1 MKKIIA
7 FLFVLCCLTDEL
19 HSQVPYFADTP
30 GDNTLYGYVSMK
42 FRPGINA
49 QETYTTFQYGLGNQ
63 LAIGTDISTSVDN
76 SYIGFLFRAGK
87 ALNKWFKFGGQVTPS
102 FNLQKNLELHHI
114 TAALYLNGAIT
125 KSSRLFWVSN
135 TWFTYYLDG
144 AYDIDQWAYLGYTC
158 PLGSQSS
165 ISPLAGTIYSW
176 KLNSAPK
183 LAAGAYLTAKETY
196 NFYLWFDSLF
206 EKSPRIVIGMD
217 FKF

>member
-1 MKKIIA
+1 MKKILT
-7 FLFVLCCLTDEL
+7 FLFVLCCLADEL

-30 GDNTLYGYVSMK
+30 GNNTLYGYVSMK

-49 QETYTTFQYGLGNQ
+49 QETYTTFQYGLGNH

-87 ALNKWFKFGGQVTPS
+87 TLNKWFNFGGQITPS

-144 AYDIDQWAYLGYTC
+144 AYDIDQWAYLGYTF
-158 PLGSQSS
+158 PLGNQSS

-183 LAAGAYLTAKETY
+183 LAAGAYYTAKETY

-206 EKSPRIVIGMD
+206 KKSPRIVIGMD